1 MIANIV
7 AYGLSYTQ
15 RVNRDGNAMAYG
27 QSKLNALFR
36 AINTCTSVTEALA
49 DVIIIDQGEVVD
61 FDTLAEAVYEKN
73 DFLRSIQ
80 LAPDGVITYVYPE
93 QGNEAGKINLFTDPD
108 RKAEAYQ
115 AKRSGQTNVAGPFNL
130 KQGGFGFAV
139 RQPVYLKKGDTSTFW
154 GFSIVI
160 CDMEDVLRQAA
171 FDSIDKLGYSYR
183 LTATVNNE
191 EVFVSGLKEKTGG
204 VKVAQTIYGKRWHLT
219 LFPKVSLT
227 DRLFFWGFSGM
238 MSMIALL
245 VSALVSRNRDLIVLN
260 DTDALTGLKN
270 RRGFDKDIANMAADH
285 RLKSAC
291 IVAMDINNFKSFNDL
306 YGHSVGDVLLT
317 SFASE
322 LHELTGH
329 SGILSRN
336 GGDEFQMLFKN
347 PADDW
352 PEKFRSFFNRKH
364 YFEVD
369 GKEYFYYASAGVA
382 LYPEDS
388 RDFRELY
395 RKADA
400 ALYHAKSKVHH
411 HISRFRAEMDD
422 EPRVQM
428 GFNFKD
434 LVGGAPGAVLIYK
447 ADEGEEILYANS
459 HCLRLFGCDS
469 MQEFI
474 QFTDRSFRNLV
485 HPDDVS
491 WAEKSIA
498 SQQADPARQ
507 GYDYLEYRIRT
518 KQGTVKRVYDAGHRI
533 RHEYYGDIYYVV
545 LFDLS
550 ALEQAERI

>member
-204 VKVAQTIYGKRWHLT
+204 GE
-219 LFPKVSLT
+219 
-227 DRLFFWGFSGM
+227 GG
-238 MSMIALL
+238 
-245 VSALVSRNRDLIVLN
+245 
-260 DTDALTGLKN
+260 
-270 RRGFDKDIANMAADH
+270 ADH
-285 RLKSAC
+285 LRKA
-291 IVAMDINNFKSFNDL
+291 VASHAVPQGLFDRPA
-306 YGHSVGDVLLT
+306 VLLGL
-317 SFASE
+317 F
-322 LHELTGH
+322 
-329 SGILSRN
+329 
-336 GGDEFQMLFKN
+336 GD
-347 PADDW
+347 D
-352 PEKFRSFFNRKH
+352 
-364 YFEVD
+364 
-369 GKEYFYYASAGVA
+369 
-382 LYPEDS
+382 
-388 RDFRELY
+388 
-395 RKADA
+395 
-400 ALYHAKSKVHH
+400 VHDRPP
-411 HISRFRAEMDD
+411 RFRPGQP
-422 EPRVQM
+422 EP
-428 GFNFKD
+428 G
-434 LVGGAPGAVLIYK
+434 P
-447 ADEGEEILYANS
+447 
-459 HCLRLFGCDS
+459 
-469 MQEFI
+469 
-474 QFTDRSFRNLV
+474 DR
-485 HPDDVS
+485 P
-491 WAEKSIA
+491 
-498 SQQADPARQ
+498 Q
-507 GYDYLEYRIRT
+507 
-518 KQGTVKRVYDAGHRI
+518 
-533 RHEYYGDIYYVV
+533 
-545 LFDLS
+545 
-550 ALEQAERI
+550 

>member
-108 RKAEAYQ
+108 RK
-115 AKRSGQTNVAGPFNL
+115 
-130 KQGGFGFAV
+130 
-139 RQPVYLKKGDTSTFW
+139 
-154 GFSIVI
+154 
-160 CDMEDVLRQAA
+160 AA

-434 LVGGAPGAVLIYK
+434 LAGGAPGAVLIYK

-485 HPDDVS
+485 HPM
-491 WAEKSIA
+491 
-498 SQQADPARQ
+498 
-507 GYDYLEYRIRT
+507 RT
-518 KQGTVKRVYDAGHRI
+518 W
-533 RHEYYGDIYYVV
+533 
-545 LFDLS
+545 
-550 ALEQAERI
+550 